1 MIYRILLFLVV
12 NFAALAIG
20 GFFTERGVSS
30 EWYISLNKA
39 PWNPPGWVFGAA
51 WSTIMVCF
59 AVYMAL
65 ATKGAKSI
73 KLLIWLYIGQWI
85 LNVLWNPVF
94 FYFHLVGEGLVI
106 LGLLTLLIGLIF
118 IRCWSDLKWRSV
130 LILPYL
136 IWLLVAL
143 SLNDHILMY
152 N

>member
-20 GFFTERGVSS
+20 GFFTEQGVSS

-65 ATKGAKSI
+65 ATKGVKSI

-106 LGLLTLLIGLIF
+106 LGVLTLLIGLIF
-118 IRCWSDLKWRSV
+118 VRCWSDLKWRSV

-136 IWLLVAL
+136 IWLLIAL